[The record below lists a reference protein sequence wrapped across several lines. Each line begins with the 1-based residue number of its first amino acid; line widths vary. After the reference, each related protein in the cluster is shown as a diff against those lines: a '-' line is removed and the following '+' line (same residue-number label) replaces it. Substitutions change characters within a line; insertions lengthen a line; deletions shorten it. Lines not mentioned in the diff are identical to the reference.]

1 MKSSQQLEIGKI
13 YTRDQL
19 RALFGITDATLNNG
33 IFPYKGYKS
42 IWLFVTEEKTADRTQ
57 YRDHLDGDNLTMQGQ
72 TMGRTDHYIQ
82 NHKADGNELILFH
95 RMRKNQHP
103 GAGFVYQG
111 PFEYVSH
118 AGSRPTTFQLVRATT
133 AKLVTTRQRA
143 LDAVVALGGRATAS
157 EVREYILKHKPDYN
171 PSNAGTDLDLLSV
184 NSPSRTSHSYNNTP
198 RTTDSDH
205 DCDRLFKVGKGSSAN
220 YELYNPAVHGTW
232 EIYSV
237 PIEVSKTRLSVRLK
251 SDPTAAAIDVAQTE
265 AEDSGAFDSTDQ
277 QDERDR
283 VMASIVRRR
292 GQRKFRNALLD
303 AYNRTCAITGCQLEA
318 ILEAAHI
325 FGYKGDQTNVCSNG
339 LLLRADIHTL
349 FDLKMIAVNP
359 DTMTVETSPALK
371 GTEYESLAGR
381 SLKDTK
387 SPHQRPSSIELYRH
401 RGMCNW

>member
-1 MKSSQQLEIGKI
+1 MKSSQKLEIGKV

-33 IFPYKGYKS
+33 IFPHKGYQS
-42 IWLFVTEEKTADRTQ
+42 VWLFVTEDKTADRTQ
-57 YRDHLDGDNLTMQGQ
+57 YHDHLDGDTLTMQGQ
-72 TMGRTDHYIQ
+72 TMGRTDHYILHHQ
-82 NHKADGNELILFH
+82 AHGNELILFH
-95 RMRKNQHP
+95 RMRKYQYP

-118 AGSRPTTFQLVRATT
+118 SGGGPTTFQLVRATA
-133 AKLVTTRQRA
+133 AKSTTTRQLA
-143 LDAVVALGGRATAS
+143 LDAVAGLDGRATAS
-157 EVREYILKHKPDYN
+157 EVRDFILKHKPDYN

-184 NSPSRTSHSYNNTP
+184 NSPSRTSHSYNKTP

-205 DCDRLFKVGKGSSAN
+205 DCDRLFKVGKGSSAT
-220 YELYNPAVHGTW
+220 YELYDQAVHGTW
-232 EIYSV
+232 EIYLAPV
-237 PIEVSKTRLSVRLK
+237 EVSRTQLSVRLK
-251 SDPTAAAIDVAQTE
+251 SDPIADAIDAAQTE

-283 VMASIVRRR
+283 VMATIVRRR

-303 AYNRTCAITGCQLEA
+303 AYNKTCAITECQVEA

-349 FDLKMIAVNP
+349 FDLKLIAVNP

-371 GTEYESLAGR
+371 GTEYEALTGR
-381 SLKDTK
+381 RLIDTK
-387 SPHQRPSSIELYRH
+387 LPHQRPSSIELGRH
-401 RGMCNW
+401 RAMCAW